1 MMVCTSPYPS
11 RAWLMKSILKALT
24 PLSRIVILWINV
36 MVRIVVVIPMSGAV
50 SNLVLTMKD
59 TEHTSQ

>member
-1 MMVCTSPYPS
+1 
-11 RAWLMKSILKALT
+11 MKSILKALT

-36 MVRIVVVIPMSGAV
+36 MVRIAVVIPMLGTV

>member
-36 MVRIVVVIPMSGAV
+36 MVRIAVVIPMLGTV
-50 SNLVLTMKD
+50 SNLVLIMKD